1 MARTE
6 KKRGYDKLRSTSGV
20 MPSLYEVKFINS
32 GFNYTFLAGVTIP
45 FVEAAELRFIASSL
59 KNPIIIL

>member
-1 MARTE
+1 
-6 KKRGYDKLRSTSGV
+6 